1 MRHHTRHI
9 DRPRHGPAYV
19 QKAADAWST
28 AVQVYGVANTLYQA
42 GKTAAP
48 YVAQAAR
55 AVAPYVAA
63 AAVA

>member
-1 MRHHTRHI
+1 MRHHIRHI
-9 DRPRHGPAYV
+9 DRSRHSPAFV
-19 QKAADAWST
+19 ERAADAWST
-28 AVQVYGVANTLYQA
+28 AVKVYGVANTLYQA

-63 AAVA
+63 AAAA